1 MPMIQESSALQKN
14 RRKYKEQALLQADL
28 DKLSDWVKL
37 WRSESNIKKCRTIHF
52 CRNNLRGHYHMCG
65 IDGVGK

>member
-1 MPMIQESSALQKN
+1 MIQESSALQKN

-37 WRSESNIKKCRTIHF
+37 WRLEFNIK
-52 CRNNLRGHYHMCG
+52 
-65 IDGVGK
+65 